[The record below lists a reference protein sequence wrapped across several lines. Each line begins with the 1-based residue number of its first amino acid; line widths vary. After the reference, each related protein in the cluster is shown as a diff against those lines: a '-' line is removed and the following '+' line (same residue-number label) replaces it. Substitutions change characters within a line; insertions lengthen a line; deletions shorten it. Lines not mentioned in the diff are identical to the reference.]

1 MGQYIFK
8 RRYLVICAY
17 DILLWYSKIERKL
30 ILIISSNTGPFMS
43 MIKTKNVIV
52 IEKSNENDFE
62 NLSLASKL
70 SICHLLNNIKG
81 K

>member
-1 MGQYIFK
+1 MLFK
-8 RRYLVICAY
+8 DREKIDPYHFLK
-17 DILLWYSKIERKL
+17 YS
-30 ILIISSNTGPFMS
+30 PFMS

>member
-1 MGQYIFK
+1 
-8 RRYLVICAY
+8 
-17 DILLWYSKIERKL
+17 
-30 ILIISSNTGPFMS
+30 MS

-62 NLSLASKL
+62 NLSLVSKL